1 MRAGGN
7 EKREMNAEERIGR
20 DQNVYEKKR
29 NKGERKERRRN
40 NDKEMYVTLTNEE
53 NVYTKEEG
61 DVLVTY
67 MLQVGGEVGVPGGLV
82 VPGNF
87 TPPPPPPGVL
97 LISLSLSNPLSL
109 WTILY
114 QDYSLTG

>member
-1 MRAGGN
+1 M
-7 EKREMNAEERIGR
+7 
-20 DQNVYEKKR
+20 
-29 NKGERKERRRN
+29 
-40 NDKEMYVTLTNEE
+40 
-53 NVYTKEEG
+53 YTKEEG

-82 VPGNF
+82 VPGKF
-87 TPPPPPPGVL
+87 TPPPPTSWSAPD
-97 LISLSLSNPLSL
+97 LSVAKQPSLSL